1 MKKFIADRYRI
12 LLIFILVC
20 SGLAALSFINAELLA
35 KTDSLEMDRLFSSMG
50 VIKVSPAEDPVRINL
65 KDMNGKNI
73 SLADFRGKIVFLNF
87 WTTWCPACR
96 VEMPSMEKL
105 HQTLKNNDFAMVTI
119 NLQESVSQ
127 VKTFFKKFKLTFTAL
142 LDSTGEVG
150 AYFGIRAIP
159 TTYILD
165 KTGRIIGQVSGPREW
180 DSKEA
185 IALFE
190 NLMEKDTVAAT
201 SKAAN

>member
-1 MKKFIADRYRI
+1 
-12 LLIFILVC
+12 
-20 SGLAALSFINAELLA
+20 
-35 KTDSLEMDRLFSSMG
+35 
-50 VIKVSPAEDPVRINL
+50 
-65 KDMNGKNI
+65 
-73 SLADFRGKIVFLNF
+73 
-87 WTTWCPACR
+87 
-96 VEMPSMEKL
+96 
-105 HQTLKNNDFAMVTI
+105 MVTI

-127 VKTFFKKFKLTFTAL
+127 VKTFFKEFKLTFTAL

-190 NLMEKDTVAAT
+190 NLMDKDTVAAT